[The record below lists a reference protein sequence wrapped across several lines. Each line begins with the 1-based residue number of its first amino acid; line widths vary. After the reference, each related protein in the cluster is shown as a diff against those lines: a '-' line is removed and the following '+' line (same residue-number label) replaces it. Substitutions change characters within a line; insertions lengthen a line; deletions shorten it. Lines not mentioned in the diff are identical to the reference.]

1 MNILSYV
8 SFTNFFMLLRA
19 NNDLRTDNNGVINNH
34 TSLTDNI
41 NEFSGEHFL
50 NLNYTKEPS
59 QGNISFGEQ
68 PYWFQ
73 NNTFKEYD
81 VPNLKTVNI
90 TDNIEENFEP
100 SLFNQDNINSK
111 SNRSIRAVQFNT
123 ELEKEKASDNTLRD
137 SLKSLFHTLRKWNS
151 TLEDHPADLKTAFKE
166 YKLYTPVLTN
176 EQKYFGNNAYTI
188 INDTNTHNI
197 HIKIYAK
204 NLRASKLIKIKKDI
218 KNVFEQFEGQFT
230 LKSTDKI
237 KYIEYFIFDKQSD
250 YKHYGKDFIT
260 PLGNEGGLTVYIGQ
274 NNTIAK
280 VYVYQRGSVHNL
292 KHETAHALV
301 GYIIKGNN
309 IPTVISEGIAE
320 TIQNIR
326 DTNALRASVD
336 IVMQENKLLPDLQ
349 YDRLLSLTYSD
360 NYVLNSLPYK
370 VGHALVSYFN
380 DKSPTILEDYL
391 YKVQNREL
399 TPALDLLRQEYN
411 QTEFKNWLSQ
421 HSPEVSMKH
430 LNALKVE
437 RGERL
442 WTVEENQS
450 DGLGFHE
457 YKNITYYSVNIK
469 TLDGQKVGH
478 FPVIRHAGYQNSD
491 NLIKV
496 STLTDSVYL
505 KSTYHFIKGIR
516 NTDNTIYL
524 TFCDRDGNEFSN
536 SADYISWL
544 NTNKHFI
551 QTIHTIT
558 NTDVNKLIDTLL
570 YFDFASMVDIQSKH
584 FSDYFAEDKVFALK
598 SLNIQKN
605 VYMRG
610 ISIFLNQEKIAE
622 LSLAHAVI
630 KVIDGNNWGK
640 FIYSDGKLNYNI
652 DERNAYVG
660 VQKQSNQYKMSFIE
674 GYQGRDKYFAFPYV
688 QKKPFFEL
696 NINSID
702 QNKLNSKILI
712 KGAKILDY
720 ADSKQEHGGLT
731 IKKGPLINSM
741 GTEQKLDDIY
751 QASLMYNNALIYEF
765 QSKGFYIRE
774 PKDILVQQDYAQNTA
789 FFYPAAIKYL
799 KLIKFMHNGKTIIK
813 LSPSTVDGNEC
824 PDNMDHQI
832 LQDYRFVDPIY
843 AIKYQNEDHS
853 HEHITVGLIN
863 FDHYEDGT
871 LFRVKHDPN
880 DYQIAK
886 DRQGNILRKNNE
898 EYITKVKIYDPNG
911 KEIGMLSND
920 FHHFKGKIFLS
931 VDFNYS
937 YKDYLASYCSQV
949 ENITLKDGTKAIMFT
964 QGEGDLTDNGYY
976 DFKKIPIKEKM
987 HQDVVTILQNRQ
999 DNCTYDLPTYVNA
1012 LTASQDFPD
1021 YEDSSGYSS
1030 AWLGGGVSLTGLGI
1044 IMFMYKKKQHANE
1057 SNDNNIHDIELHDIA
1072 TNNKENIQGEY
1083 IGAVKE
1089 NSHAEHSSLLLVG
1102 EIYMD
1107 DNYA

>member
-1 MNILSYV
+1 
-8 SFTNFFMLLRA
+8 MLLRA
-19 NNDLRTDNNGVINNH
+19 NNDDLSTDNNGVINNH
-34 TSLTDNI
+34 SSFTENI
-41 NEFSGEHFL
+41 NKFSGEHFL
-50 NLNYTKEPS
+50 NLNDTKEPF
-59 QGNISFGEQ
+59 QDNISLGAQ
-68 PYWFQ
+68 PYWFH

-123 ELEKEKASDNTLRD
+123 ELEKEGSSDNTLRD
-137 SLKSLFHTLRKWNS
+137 SFKSLFHTLRKWNS
-151 TLEDHPADLKTAFKE
+151 TLEDHPKDLKTAFKE

-204 NLRASKLIKIKKDI
+204 NLRASKLTKIKKDI
-218 KNVFEQFEGQFT
+218 KNVFEQFEGQVT
-230 LKSTDKI
+230 LETTDTI
-237 KYIEYFIFDKQSD
+237 KYIEYFIFDEQSD

-301 GYIIKGNN
+301 GYIINGNN

-349 YDRLLSLTYSD
+349 YDSLLSLTYSD

-380 DKSPTILEDYL
+380 DKSPKILEDYL
-391 YKVQNREL
+391 YKVQKGEIDQS
-399 TPALDLLRQEYN
+399 LDLLRQEYN
-411 QTEFKNWLSQ
+411 QTEFQNWLSQ
-421 HSPEVSMKH
+421 HSTKVSMKQ

-442 WTVEENQS
+442 WTVDERQS
-450 DGLGFHE
+450 DGLGFYE

-478 FPVIRHAGYQNSD
+478 FPVIRHAGYQNLA
-491 NLIKV
+491 NLIQV
-496 STLTDSVYL
+496 VTNTDAIYL
-505 KSTYHFIKGIR
+505 NSTYHFIKGIR
-516 NTDNTIYL
+516 NTDNTIHL

-544 NTNKHFI
+544 NTNKHYI
-551 QTIHTIT
+551 QTIKTIT
-558 NTDVNKLIDTLL
+558 NTDSNKLIDTLL
-570 YFDFASMVDIQSKH
+570 YFDFASIVDIQSKH
-584 FSDYFAEDKVFALK
+584 FSDYFAEDKVFELK
-598 SLNIQKN
+598 ALNIQKN
-605 VYMRG
+605 VHMRG
-610 ISIFLNQEKIAE
+610 VSIFLNQEKIAE
-622 LSLAHAVI
+622 LSLAQAVI
-630 KVIDGNNWGK
+630 KVIDGNNWGN
-640 FIYSDGKLNYNI
+640 FIYGEGKLYYNI
-652 DERNAYVG
+652 DERNAYVA
-660 VQKQSNQYKMSFIE
+660 VQKQSNQYKMSFIK
-674 GYQGRDKYFAFPYV
+674 GYQGRDKYFAFPYLA
-688 QKKPFFEL
+688 KNPFFEL

-702 QNKLNSKILI
+702 KNKLNSKILI

-720 ADSKQEHGGLT
+720 ADSAFIKQLQQQEHGGLT
-731 IKKGPLINSM
+731 IKRGPLINSM

-751 QASLMYNNALIYEF
+751 QASLMHNNSVIYEF
-765 QSKGFYIRE
+765 QSKGFSIIE
-774 PKDILVQQDYAQNTA
+774 PNDILVQQDYAQNTILH
-789 FFYPAAIKYL
+789 YPAAIKYL
-799 KLIKFMHNGKTIIK
+799 KLIKFMHNGQTIIK

-843 AIKYQNEDHS
+843 AIKYQKEDHS

-863 FDHYEDGT
+863 FDHYDDGT
-871 LFRVKHDPN
+871 LFRVKHAPN
-880 DYQIAK
+880 DYQIYK
-886 DRQGNILRKNNE
+886 DRQGNILRKYDE
-898 EYITKVKIYDPNG
+898 KYITKVKIYDPNG

-920 FHHFKGKIFLS
+920 FYHFKEKIFFS

-937 YKDYLASYCSQV
+937 YKDFLASYLPHV
-949 ENITLKDGTKAIMFT
+949 KNITLKDGTKAIMFT

-976 DFKKIPIKEKM
+976 DFKRIPIKEAM

-999 DNCTYDLPTYVNA
+999 DNCTHDLPPYVNA
-1012 LTASQDFPD
+1012 LTASQDSPD
-1021 YEDSSGYSS
+1021 YEDASSYSS
-1030 AWLGGGVSLTGLGI
+1030 AWLGGVALIGGI
-1044 IMFMYKKKQHANE
+1044 IMALYKKKQQANE
-1057 SNDNNIHDIELHDIA
+1057 NNDNNIPDIELQDI
-1072 TNNKENIQGEY
+1072 TNNKEHIQIQGEY
-1083 IGAVKE
+1083 TASVQS
-1089 NSHAEHSSLLLVG
+1089 NPHAEYCSLLIAEG
-1102 EIYMD
+1102 TDID